1 MTAPALV
8 SSNTTV
14 ATMKMLEL
22 DAHVSPLQIHV
33 EIHSLQ
39 EMKDCNVKY
48 TRKSLHYRLNYP
60 SWVAS
65 MIMYVCMYNNIHMWI
80 CTYTICMS

>member
-1 MTAPALV
+1 MTVPALV

-33 EIHSLQ
+33 QIHA
-39 EMKDCNVKY
+39 
-48 TRKSLHYRLNYP
+48 LHR
-60 SWVAS
+60 
-65 MIMYVCMYNNIHMWI
+65 
-80 CTYTICMS
+80 

>member
-22 DAHVSPLQIHV
+22 NAHVSPFQIHL
-33 EIHSLQ
+33 EIHA
-39 EMKDCNVKY
+39 
-48 TRKSLHYRLNYP
+48 LHR
-60 SWVAS
+60 
-65 MIMYVCMYNNIHMWI
+65 
-80 CTYTICMS
+80 

>member
-14 ATMKMLEL
+14 ATLKMLEL

-33 EIHSLQ
+33 QIHSLH
-39 EMKDCNVKY
+39 
-48 TRKSLHYRLNYP
+48 R
-60 SWVAS
+60 
-65 MIMYVCMYNNIHMWI
+65 
-80 CTYTICMS
+80 

>member
-22 DAHVSPLQIHV
+22 DADVSPLQIHV
-33 EIHSLQ
+33 QIHA
-39 EMKDCNVKY
+39 
-48 TRKSLHYRLNYP
+48 LHR
-60 SWVAS
+60 
-65 MIMYVCMYNNIHMWI
+65 
-80 CTYTICMS
+80 

>member
-1 MTAPALV
+1 MTVPALV

-33 EIHSLQ
+33 QIH
-39 EMKDCNVKY
+39 V
-48 TRKSLHYRLNYP
+48 LHR
-60 SWVAS
+60 
-65 MIMYVCMYNNIHMWI
+65 
-80 CTYTICMS
+80 

>member
-14 ATMKMLEL
+14 ATMKMQEL

-33 EIHSLQ
+33 QIHILHRC
-39 EMKDCNVKY
+39 DVKY
-48 TRKSLHYRLNYP
+48 ILLTQPPFMGSFNDYVR
-60 SWVAS
+60 
-65 MIMYVCMYNNIHMWI
+65 MYNIHMCI
-80 CTYTICMS
+80 CTYIICMS